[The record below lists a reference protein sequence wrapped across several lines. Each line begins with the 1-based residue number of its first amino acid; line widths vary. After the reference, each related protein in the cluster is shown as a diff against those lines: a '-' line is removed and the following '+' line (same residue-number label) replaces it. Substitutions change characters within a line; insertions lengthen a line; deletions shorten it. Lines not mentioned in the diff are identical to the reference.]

1 MGEGDGPAGG
11 GGGSGSGG
19 RSGSEAG
26 SGSRSGSGSQ
36 SGAGLIYCGL
46 CGALNP
52 ASNHFCAACGT
63 TLVDAFHA
71 TEGTRVFER
80 PDPAARLVEIIAAGN
95 ELEVVEETDPS
106 APADYV
112 RVRIP
117 SGRLGYVR
125 LADVGV
131 GRGQDANGDA
141 VATSRTPD
149 INTNARG
156 CVSSGAAL
164 AALGLLVI
172 MALFGLVIILRARPT
187 DAGILWL
194 FYCSAVVPL
203 LALTIGLYVAARSR
217 EERLADEEAEL
228 DELAGRDGQ
237 RST

>member
-1 MGEGDGPAGG
+1 MGERDGPAGG
-11 GGGSGSGG
+11 DESGPGD
-19 RSGSEAG
+19 RSG
-26 SGSRSGSGSQ
+26 SGSRSGSRTDS
-36 SGAGLIYCGL
+36 GLIYCGL

-80 PDPAARLVEIIAAGN
+80 PDPAARLVEIIPAGN

-106 APADYV
+106 APVDYV

-131 GRGQDANGDA
+131 GRGHDANGDGA
-141 VATSRTPD
+141 ATPRTPD

-228 DELAGRDGQ
+228 AELAGRDGQ
-237 RST
+237 RSA